1 MDNEKSKD
9 KSVKNI
15 VQAIGF
21 GLLLF
26 VAVIWLSPAT
36 RLWGLGYGLYYFFG
50 PLGFWAFLPFCLVLD
65 CALLVKGC
73 LPRKVFSWRIYLGFF
88 LFFSA
93 LAGLLSDLSYAGKE
107 SPSDYSL
114 FFTALHA
121 YSSGNASGLYTATD
135 LGGGIYGYFLS
146 SCLIA
151 GGRALVLALTIV
163 FLCLGA
169 ALAFY
174 PLEKKGVLALMRI
187 SRTAKATSASRK
199 ERAAYSATPS
209 VSSEPL
215 DVNAPLSSA
224 PRNEFYIAATPSS
237 EESPLALASPT
248 PESEVG
254 PAPRLAQP
262 HEEENAS
269 EPQTRSAKYA
279 AGANLSLPQER
290 ENPEIT
296 PMISP
301 REMARAGL
309 QEAVFIPDAASAEA
323 YERSLIEKRQPSAV
337 IPPSA
342 SNSPVSNEV
351 VIGSVP
357 PVAKT
362 PAVAPQEKNLSPN
375 EVSFSAA
382 KPQPTPV
389 IPVTPVVSPSTPLET
404 LLAPEPVKEE
414 PASPSVAAYPI
425 DATPVVATPLPE
437 VKPANEVSA
446 ATPIVTPKSKAETP
460 KIVNEKKPAPLVEE
474 PAPEK
479 APEPVDPNAQPKAS
493 PRPPYHFPSLDM
505 LTVYPS
511 SGNPEEKEAECRHR
525 QDLINQALNDLKVGA
540 QAVSF
545 TIGPSVTRYDLQ
557 TNPDVSVASIGRFI
571 QDISVRLG
579 GVAARFEEVVR
590 GKSTSG
596 LEIANTQTTIVSLKE
611 MVEHLP
617 SGDRYN
623 MCIPFGKSI
632 SGDYVFADLSD
643 FPHMLV
649 AGTTGSGKS
658 IFMHGVI
665 MSLIMRNRPEDLK
678 LVVVDP
684 KRVEMGKYKELP
696 HLLCPIIK
704 EPSEAKVCFQKLIDE
719 MERRYTLFE
728 LAGVSNIRQF
738 NKEYAPAAGVEKL
751 PFIVVVI
758 DEYADL
764 VDSCKDIGDGVVRL
778 AQKARAA
785 GIHLVIATQRPSV
798 QVITGVIKAN
808 LPVRVAL
815 SMNNAVDSQ
824 TILGVGGAE
833 ELVGHGDM
841 LVDCSL
847 VARNGFTRCQGCLVD
862 NEEIR
867 KVVEFIKAQ
876 ESVHYDPRFMDL
888 VDHEAEE
895 KAAAAAAPLISKS
908 EMRQMQGDDMYEQ
921 IKEDIMAQEYTS
933 ISRIQR
939 SYGVG
944 FPRAGKI
951 FARLQAD
958 GIVAAAPETS
968 SSSKGCKVLIHS
980 AEHAAL
986 NAEAEATP
994 GEPGNDSGGGSPSL

>member
-1 MDNEKSKD
+1 MSRFPARPAMISISLRRPANDAD
-9 KSVKNI
+9 DI
-15 VQAIGF
+15 PLAI
-21 GLLLF
+21 
-26 VAVIWLSPAT
+26 A
-36 RLWGLGYGLYYFFG
+36 
-50 PLGFWAFLPFCLVLD
+50 
-65 CALLVKGC
+65 
-73 LPRKVFSWRIYLGFF
+73 
-88 LFFSA
+88 
-93 LAGLLSDLSYAGKE
+93 
-107 SPSDYSL
+107 SPS
-114 FFTALHA
+114 AMP
-121 YSSGNASGLYTATD
+121 SSAAPT
-135 LGGGIYGYFLS
+135 LS
-146 SCLIA
+146 
-151 GGRALVLALTIV
+151 T
-163 FLCLGA
+163 
-169 ALAFY
+169 
-174 PLEKKGVLALMRI
+174 
-187 SRTAKATSASRK
+187 
-199 ERAAYSATPS
+199 
-209 VSSEPL
+209 SSENINPG
-215 DVNAPLSSA
+215 
-224 PRNEFYIAATPSS
+224 
-237 EESPLALASPT
+237 AS
-248 PESEVG
+248 
-254 PAPRLAQP
+254 
-262 HEEENAS
+262 
-269 EPQTRSAKYA
+269 RSAKYM
-279 AGANLSLPQER
+279 AGENLNMPQER

-323 YERSLIEKRQPSAV
+323 YERSLIEKRQPSAL
-337 IPPSA
+337 ITPSVNNA
-342 SNSPVSNEV
+342 PLANEV
-351 VIGSVP
+351 VMGGV
-357 PVAKT
+357 T
-362 PAVAPQEKNLSPN
+362 PALKSEPALNPNEKVLAPN
-375 EVSFSAA
+375 EVSPSSPVLNEAPSAPA
-382 KPQPTPV
+382 INAEPTPLEEV
-389 IPVTPVVSPSTPLET
+389 LKEPSPESLSPAPSLEETPKATPVEAMPVTPEIPTPSPVVN
-404 LLAPEPVKEE
+404 PV
-414 PASPSVAAYPI
+414 PASVAPSPLTPAKTEVVTSVPTSAPVAPK
-425 DATPVVATPLPE
+425 VA
-437 VKPANEVSA
+437 
-446 ATPIVTPKSKAETP
+446 
-460 KIVNEKKPAPLVEE
+460 

-479 APEPVDPNAQPKAS
+479 APEPVDPNAQPKAA

-505 LTVYPS
+505 LTVYPTT
-511 SGNPEEKEAECRHR
+511 GNQAEKEAECQHR
-525 QDLINQALNDLKVGA
+525 QDLINQALNDLHVGA
-540 QAVSF
+540 QAISF

-557 TNPDVSVASIGRFI
+557 TNPDVSVSSIGRYI

-590 GKSTSG
+590 GKPTSG

-611 MVEHLP
+611 MVDHLP
-617 SGDRYN
+617 KGDRFN

-632 SGDYVFADLSD
+632 SGDYVYADLSD

-738 NKEYAPAAGVEKL
+738 NKEYAPVAGVEKL

-876 ESVHYDPRFMDL
+876 ESVHYDPKFMDL

-895 KAAAAAAPLISKS
+895 KAAAAAAPVISRA
-908 EMRQMQGDDMYEQ
+908 EMREMQGDEMYEQ
-921 IKEDIMAQEYTS
+921 IKEDIMQQEYTS

-958 GIVAAAPETS
+958 KIVAAAPETS

-980 AEHAAL
+980 AAQVAL
-986 NAEAEATP
+986 NAGAENPSGDTP
-994 GEPGNDSGGGSPSL
+994 NSNNGGNTPL